1 MQGQHYIFV
10 HAQVKLIKN
19 LILIKGNK
27 DKNFPSLV
35 FTLKAKDNSYKNY
48 NLDPIDY
55 LFY

>member
-35 FTLKAKDNSYKNY
+35 FTLKTKDNSYKNY